1 MRTLFTRLVV
11 AGLQSE
17 RGKVLRSGGGNKG
30 KKCDEMK
37 LKTVERFSNEV
48 LGASAHG
55 ETERVILCS
64 AEETDIDV
72 DSLSTRSMK
81 WIVRSRRKVVR

>member
-11 AGLQSE
+11 AGLQRES
-17 RGKVLRSGGGNKG
+17 GKVLRSGGGNKG

-37 LKTVERFSNEV
+37 LKTAERLSKEV
-48 LGASAHG
+48 LRTSARG

-64 AEETDIDV
+64 VEDTDMDV
-72 DSLSTRSMK
+72 GSLSTRSMK
-81 WIVRSRRKVVR
+81 WVVRSRRKVVR

>member
-11 AGLQSE
+11 AGLQRE
-17 RGKVLRSGGGNKG
+17 RGKVLRSGGGNRG

-37 LKTVERFSNEV
+37 LKTVERLSKEV
-48 LGASAHG
+48 ARFPARG

-64 AEETDIDV
+64 VEDTDIDV
-72 DSLSTRSMK
+72 GSLSTRSMK
-81 WIVRSRRKVVR
+81 WIVRLRRKVVR